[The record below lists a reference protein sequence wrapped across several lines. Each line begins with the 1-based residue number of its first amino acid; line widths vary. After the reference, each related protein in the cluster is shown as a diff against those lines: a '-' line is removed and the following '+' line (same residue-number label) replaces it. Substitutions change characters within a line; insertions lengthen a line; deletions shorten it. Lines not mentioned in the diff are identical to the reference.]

1 MIKKLKKITVHPE
14 ARIRE
19 VMEVIDSAAHQ
30 FALVT
35 NSDDILIAT
44 VTDGD
49 IRRGLLKG
57 VDLTAP
63 VSEVM
68 NRNPMTLIEGTSDE
82 TAWKLMRESG
92 LGQIPIVDTKG
103 RLVSVTL
110 RNGRIGNKP
119 WPNRVILMAGGL
131 GVRLHPL
138 TEKMP
143 KPMLPVGGKP
153 LLERIITRFKGQ
165 GFRHFTLS
173 LNYLGHVI
181 KDHFGDGATLG
192 VRVDYIEET
201 TRMGTGGA
209 LSILSQRPKE
219 PFIVMNGDILT
230 TVSFSKILEFHN
242 KTNSIVTICTRD
254 FNLQVTYGVLNT
266 EGNTLVSME
275 EKPVHKYLINAGIY
289 VLSPV
294 VFEFLQN
301 EESLDLPDL
310 IERVR
315 DVGHRVSVFH
325 ITGYWMDIG
334 SHKDIE
340 RARADYETVFEK

>member
-1 MIKKLKKITVHPE
+1 MIKKLKMITVRPE
-14 ARIRE
+14 TRIRE
-19 VMEVIDSAAHQ
+19 VMEVMNSGAHQ
-30 FALVT
+30 IVLVT
-35 NSDDILIAT
+35 NNDDILIAT

-49 IRRGLLKG
+49 VRRGLLKG
-57 VDLTAP
+57 LDLTAL

-68 NRNPMTLIEGTSDE
+68 NRDPMTLIEGTSDE
-82 TAWKLMRESG
+82 TAWKLMREHK
-92 LGQIPIVDTKG
+92 LGQIPIVDSNG

-110 RNGRIGNKP
+110 RNGRIGNTAYS
-119 WPNRVILMAGGL
+119 NRVILMAGGL

-138 TEKMP
+138 TEKIP
-143 KPMLPVGGKP
+143 KPMLPVDGKP

-165 GFRHFTLS
+165 GFRRFTLS

-192 VRVDYIEET
+192 VRIDYIEET

-209 LSILSQRPKE
+209 LSILPQRPE
-219 PFIVMNGDILT
+219 GPFIVMNGDILT
-230 TVSFSKILEFHN
+230 TVSFSEILEFHN

-254 FNLQVTYGVLNT
+254 FNLQVPYGVLNT
-266 EGNTLVSME
+266 EGNTLVSMI

-289 VLSPV
+289 AISPV
-294 VFEFLQN
+294 VFEFIQN

-315 DVGHRVSVFH
+315 DAGHRVSVFP
-325 ITGYWMDIG
+325 ISGYWMDIG
-334 SHKDIE
+334 SHKDLE

>member
-1 MIKKLKKITVHPE
+1 MIKKLKKITVRPE
-14 ARIRE
+14 TRIRE
-19 VMEVIDSAAHQ
+19 VMEVMNSGAHQ
-30 FALVT
+30 IVLVT
-35 NSDDILIAT
+35 NNDDILIAT

-49 IRRGLLKG
+49 VRRGLLKG
-57 VDLTAP
+57 LDLTAP

-68 NRNPMTLIEGTSDE
+68 NRDPMTLIEGTSDE
-82 TAWKLMRESG
+82 TAWKLMREHK
-92 LGQIPIVDTKG
+92 LGQIPIVDSKG
-103 RLVSVTL
+103 RLVSVIL
-110 RNGRIGNKP
+110 RNGRIENKACS
-119 WPNRVILMAGGL
+119 NRVILMAGGL

-143 KPMLPVGGKP
+143 KPMLSVGDKP

-165 GFRHFTLS
+165 GFRRFTLS

-181 KDHFGDGATLG
+181 KDHFGDGATFG
-192 VRVDYIEET
+192 AQVDYIEET

-209 LSILSQRPKE
+209 LSILPKRPEE

-254 FNLQVTYGVLNT
+254 FNLQVPYGVLNT

-289 VLSPV
+289 ALSPV
-294 VFEFLQN
+294 IFEFIHN

-315 DVGHRVSVFH
+315 DAGHRVSVFP
-325 ITGYWMDIG
+325 INGYWMDIG
-334 SHKDIE
+334 NHQDLE

>member
-1 MIKKLKKITVHPE
+1 MIKKLKKITVRPE

-19 VMEVIDSAAHQ
+19 VMEVLDSAAHQ
-30 FALVT
+30 IALVT

-57 VDLTAP
+57 VDLNAP

-82 TAWKLMRESG
+82 TAWKLMRERG
-92 LGQIPIVDTKG
+92 VGQIPIVDTKG

-110 RNGRIGNKP
+110 RNGRIGSKP

-143 KPMLPVGGKP
+143 KPMLPVAGKP

-165 GFRHFTLS
+165 GFRRFTLS

-209 LSILSQRPKE
+209 LSILPQRPEE

-242 KTNSIVTICTRD
+242 KTNSIVTICTRE
-254 FNLQVTYGVLNT
+254 FNLQVPYGVLNT
-266 EGNTLVSME
+266 EGNRLVSME

-289 VLSPV
+289 ALSPV

-315 DVGHRVSVFH
+315 DLGHRVSVFH
-325 ITGYWMDIG
+325 ISGYWMDIG
-334 SHKDIE
+334 SHKDLE
-340 RARADYETVFEK
+340 RARADYEIVFEK

>member
-1 MIKKLKKITVHPE
+1 MIKKLKKITVRPE

-19 VMEVIDSAAHQ
+19 VMEILDSAARQ
-30 FALVT
+30 IALVT

-57 VDLTAP
+57 VDLNAP

-82 TAWKLMRESG
+82 TAWKLMRERG
-92 LGQIPIVDTKG
+92 VAQIPIVDTKG

-110 RNGRIGNKP
+110 RNGRIGSKP

-143 KPMLPVGGKP
+143 KPMLPVAGKP

-165 GFRHFTLS
+165 GFRRFTLS

-209 LSILSQRPKE
+209 LSILPQRPEE

-242 KTNSIVTICTRD
+242 KTNSIVTICTRE
-254 FNLQVTYGVLNT
+254 FNLQVPYGVLNT
-266 EGNTLVSME
+266 EGNRLVSME

-289 VLSPV
+289 ALSPV

-315 DVGHRVSVFH
+315 DLGHRVSVFH
-325 ITGYWMDIG
+325 ISGYWMDIG
-334 SHKDIE
+334 SHKDLE
-340 RARADYETVFEK
+340 RARADYEIVFEK

>member
-1 MIKKLKKITVHPE
+1 MKNKLKKITVRPE

-19 VMEVIDSAAHQ
+19 VMKVIDGAAHQ

-57 VDLTAP
+57 FDLTAP

-82 TAWKLMRESG
+82 KAWKLMRERG

-110 RNGRIGNKP
+110 RNGRMGKKP

-165 GFRHFTLS
+165 GFRRFTLS
-173 LNYLGHVI
+173 LNFLGHVI

-192 VRVDYIEET
+192 VQVDYIEET

-209 LSILSQRPKE
+209 LSILPQRPEE

-230 TVSFSKILEFHN
+230 TVSFSDILEFHN

-254 FNLQVTYGVLNT
+254 FNLQVPYGVLNT
-266 EGNTLVSME
+266 EGNTLISME
-275 EKPVHKYLINAGIY
+275 EKPVHKYLINTGIY
-289 VLSPV
+289 ALSPV
-294 VFEFLQN
+294 VFEFIQN

-315 DVGHRVSVFH
+315 DVGHRVSVFP
-325 ITGYWMDIG
+325 ISGYWMDIG
-334 SHKDIE
+334 NHKDLE

>member
-57 VDLTAP
+57 VNLTAP

-82 TAWKLMRESG
+82 KAWKLMKERR

-165 GFRHFTLS
+165 GFRRFTLS
-173 LNYLGHVI
+173 LNFLGHVI

-192 VRVDYIEET
+192 VQVDYIEET
-201 TRMGTGGA
+201 TRMGTGGS
-209 LSILSQRPKE
+209 LSILPQRPEE

-230 TVSFSKILEFHN
+230 TVSFSEILEFHN

-254 FNLQVTYGVLNT
+254 FNLQVPYGVLNT

-294 VFEFLQN
+294 VLEFLQN

-325 ITGYWMDIG
+325 ISGYWMDIG
-334 SHKDIE
+334 NHSDLE
-340 RARADYETVFEK
+340 RARADYEIVFEK